1 MEKTA
6 RMEKRKQAIRRVL
19 ARWFDHRETE
29 NRNKTDKAAETAT
42 DTVKMVTDDRKEP
55 ARPENSIGRV
65 PRYLKSIQPIFL
77 ILNT

>member
-19 ARWFDHRETE
+19 ARWFDHKETE
-29 NRNKTDKAAETAT
+29 NGNKTDKAAETAT

-55 ARPENSIGRV
+55 ARTENSISPV

>member
-19 ARWFDHRETE
+19 ARWFDHKETE
-29 NRNKTDKAAETAT
+29 NGNKADKAAETAA

-55 ARPENSIGRV
+55 ARPENSTGRV
-65 PRYLKSIQPIFL
+65 PRYLKGIQPIL